1 MYHTLVTPRGTWLTK
16 HLYRLTR
23 SPIQSLSHPNLTDW
37 TEQGV
42 ILTPWTESQSRL
54 NRLRFYCHYIQ

>member
-42 ILTPWTESQSRL
+42 ILTPG
-54 NRLRFYCHYIQ
+54 LRVNLDLTD